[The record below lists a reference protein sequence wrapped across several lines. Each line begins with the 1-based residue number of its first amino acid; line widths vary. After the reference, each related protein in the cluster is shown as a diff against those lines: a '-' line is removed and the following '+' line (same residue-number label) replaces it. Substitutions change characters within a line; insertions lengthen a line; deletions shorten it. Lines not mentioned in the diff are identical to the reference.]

1 MAKIV
6 IVYASGLGRTRL
18 MAETIAE
25 GVKTVPSIELIL
37 KDAYDLDIKDL
48 ADADVIILGGS
59 TYKGELNKAMIPVLT
74 KMETLDLKGKVGIA
88 FGSYGWSGEGVP
100 TIINKMKELGLNVI
114 EPGLM
119 VKQEP
124 KKEDL
129 EKCFD
134 LGRTAALAIS

>member
-6 IVYASGLGRTRL
+6 IIYASGLGRTKL

-25 GVKTVPSIELIL
+25 GVKTVPGIKLIL
-37 KDAYDLDIKDL
+37 KNAYDFNVNDL
-48 ADADVIILGGS
+48 VDADVIILGGS
-59 TYKGELNKAMIPVLT
+59 TYKGELNKAMLPVLT
-74 KMETLDLKGKVGIA
+74 KMASLDLKDKVGMA

-100 TIINKMKELGLNVI
+100 TIIKKMKEMGMNVI

-129 EKCFD
+129 EKCFNM
-134 LGRTAALAIS
+134 GRAAALAIA